1 MSRKK
6 YELTPDNSKSK
17 HPVHSNSSESNEY
30 AHVFDE
36 KIKNFEMGVS
46 NAIKNTILEIQKVP

>member
-1 MSRKK
+1 MRECESGQG
-6 YELTPDNSKSK
+6 ELSPLRFFQRN
-17 HPVHSNSSESNEY
+17 

-46 NAIKNTILEIQKVP
+46 NAIKNTILEIQKVS